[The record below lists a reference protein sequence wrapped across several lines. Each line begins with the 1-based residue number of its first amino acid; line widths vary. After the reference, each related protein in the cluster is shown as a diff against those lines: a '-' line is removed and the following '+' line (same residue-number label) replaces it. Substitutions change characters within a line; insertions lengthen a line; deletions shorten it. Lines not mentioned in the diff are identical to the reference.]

1 MINATINVSHIS
13 RGVLIMNKY
22 LILEKD
28 YEGNVFIID
37 ESSDKKEGREKIQK
51 MKSKVEDVELFLV
64 EILSHEKI

>member
-1 MINATINVSHIS
+1 
-13 RGVLIMNKY
+13 MNKY